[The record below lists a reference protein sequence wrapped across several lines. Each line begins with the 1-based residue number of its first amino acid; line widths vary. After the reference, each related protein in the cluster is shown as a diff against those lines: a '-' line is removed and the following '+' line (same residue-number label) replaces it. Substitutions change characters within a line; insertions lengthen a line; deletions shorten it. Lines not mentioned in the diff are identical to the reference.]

1 MKTEM
6 KNGKKRKERKK
17 QNGERQ
23 NIEYAWWIKM

>member
-1 MKTEM
+1 M

-23 NIEYAWWIKM
+23 NIECAQWIKTQ